1 MKRKMEEACMT
12 LQTYKVKDIETLKLL
27 GRTARK
33 KQPLTLFWTGSGIE
47 CRVQAAE
54 LWIEVEADYSAYEPW
69 ISIVIN
75 GAYVSR
81 RMIEKGRQWIC
92 IFRGMNPEVIKS
104 VKIIKEVQAMS
115 GDEEHLLQVQQL
127 RTDGS
132 FLPVE
137 EKPYK
142 LEFIG
147 DSITSGEGSI
157 GAKVEEDWISMWFS
171 TENNYARMT
180 ADALNA
186 EYRLLCQ
193 SGWGVYSSWDN
204 NPHAAMPLYYE
215 KVCGLLTGERNEAL
229 GAKEENDF
237 KAWQPNV
244 IIINLGTNDG
254 GAFNSPAWKDEAT
267 GESFKQRL
275 NEDGSFNKEDI
286 KCFEEAAV
294 AFLHKLRKYN
304 EESYI
309 VWAYGMLGNAM
320 APFIKEAIA
329 AYQKDSGDKK
339 VSFIALPDT
348 TEQTVGARQHP
359 GALSHKQASDVLVEY
374 LQILLS

>member
-1 MKRKMEEACMT
+1 MT
-12 LQTYKVKDIETLKLL
+12 LQTYAVDEIKMLKVL
-27 GRTARK
+27 GRTPHK
-33 KQPLTLFWTGSGIE
+33 KQALTLFWTGSGIE
-47 CRVQAAE
+47 CEIKAAE
-54 LWIEVEADYSAYEPW
+54 LWIEVEADYHTYEPW
-69 ISIVIN
+69 ISIVVN

-81 RMIEKGRQWIC
+81 RMLEKGRVWIC
-92 IFRGMNPEVIKS
+92 IFRGMNPETIKN

-115 GDEEHLLQVQQL
+115 GDEDHMLQIHQVK
-127 RTDGS
+127 TDGC

-137 EKPYK
+137 ERPYK

-157 GAKVEEDWISMWFS
+157 GAKVEEDWIPMWFS

-180 ADALNA
+180 ADTLNA
-186 EYRLLCQ
+186 EYRLICQ

-204 NPHAAMPLYYE
+204 NPHGALPRYYE
-215 KVCGLLTGERNEAL
+215 KVCGILSGERNELL

-237 KAWQPNV
+237 KAWQPHV
-244 IIINLGTNDG
+244 IIINLGTNDE
-254 GAFNSPAWKDEAT
+254 GAFHSPIWKDEVT
-267 GESFKQRL
+267 GETFKQRL
-275 NEDGSFNKEDI
+275 NADGSFNQEDMA
-286 KCFEEAAV
+286 CFINAAV

-304 EESYI
+304 ERAYI

-329 AYQKDSGDKK
+329 LYKEQSGDDK

-348 TEQTVGARQHP
+348 TEETVGARMHP
-359 GALSHKQASDVLVEY
+359 GLLSHKKASDVLVEY
-374 LQILLS
+374 LQILLDELK

>member
-1 MKRKMEEACMT
+1 MVLSTYQVKEIEA
-12 LQTYKVKDIETLKLL
+12 LKIL
-27 GRTARK
+27 GRTANK

-47 CRVQAAE
+47 CHIRAAE

-69 ISIVIN
+69 ISIVVN
-75 GAYVSR
+75 GTYVSR
-81 RMIEKGRQWIC
+81 RMVEKGRSWIC
-92 IFRGMNPEVIKS
+92 IFRGMNPEVIKQ

-115 GDEEHLLQVQQL
+115 GDEDHLLQIHQL
-127 RTDGS
+127 KTDGS

-157 GAKVEEDWISMWFS
+157 GAKIEEDWISMWFS

-180 ADALNA
+180 ADALSA
-186 EYRLLCQ
+186 EYRLICQ

-204 NPHAAMPLYYE
+204 NPHAAVPLYYE
-215 KVCGLLTGERNEAL
+215 KVCGLLNGKRNESL

-237 KAWQPNV
+237 KAWQPNA
-244 IIINLGTNDG
+244 IIVNLGTNDG
-254 GAFNSPAWKDEAT
+254 GAFNSPAWKDELT

-286 KCFEEAAV
+286 ECFKEAAV
-294 AFLHKLRKYN
+294 TFLHKLRKYN
-304 EESYI
+304 KEAYI
-309 VWAYGMLGNAM
+309 VWAYGMLGDVM

-329 AYQKDSGDKK
+329 TYEKESGDNK

-348 TEQTVGARQHP
+348 TGQTVGARQHP
-359 GALSHKQASDVLVEY
+359 GELSHKQASEVLVSY
-374 LQILLS
+374 LQSILV